1 MKLCANSS
9 PRLKAG
15 APLAHLSGVVDDLIE
30 LIGNYLSG
38 FDYYD
43 KTGLPATYDP
53 VTDWCVAHEFI

>member
-1 MKLCANSS
+1 M
-9 PRLKAG
+9 
-15 APLAHLSGVVDDLIE
+15 AHLSGVVDDLIE